1 MRIRRTAVTAC
12 VTLAIAAA
20 AALAVVG
27 TSPAASTK
35 KAASLTTVNMVQDWP
50 TPWVGWIPWVVA
62 DAKGYFAQQGIKLA
76 IRVPPTAAD
85 PIKFISAG
93 RADVAFTTSLDVVL
107 AKQQNAPVM
116 EIGAYTQFNN
126 WGLVFPQG
134 KTATIASLKGK
145 KIGIYPD
152 AWTKVQL
159 SLMLASAGMK
169 LSDVTLVTTPN
180 DTAPLLIAKKIDAA
194 TGITNAEETEVQVT
208 GKQKPTMVLGKDH
221 GVPNSYVQVIAAN
234 SGWLGKNKAL
244 ASGFMKAVKE
254 GTAYALAHPAEALA
268 IFTKKYPKALPAD
281 YAKASWANT
290 MPLFS
295 STVTKQHGL
304 YWNDAKVWTALL
316 PVLKKQGLITKTIAP
331 SSIWTNAYLGA
342 K

>member
-1 MRIRRTAVTAC
+1 MRIRRIVTTALVPMA
-12 VTLAIAAA
+12 VAA
-20 AALAVVG
+20 AALASVG
-27 TSPAASTK
+27 TSPQSAA
-35 KAASLTTVNMVQDWP
+35 AAGKLTTVNMVQDWP

-62 DAKGYFAQQGIKLA
+62 DAKGYFAKEGIKLG

-85 PIKFISAG
+85 PIKFIAAG
-93 RADVAFTTSLDVVL
+93 RADTAFTTSLDVVL
-107 AKQQNAPVM
+107 AKQQNAPVL
-116 EIGAYTQFNN
+116 EIGAYAQYNN

-134 KTATIASLKGK
+134 KTASIASLKGK

-159 SLMLASAGMK
+159 SLMLASAGLK

-194 TGITNAEETEVQVT
+194 TGISNAEATEVQVT

-234 SGWLGKNKAL
+234 SGWVSKNKAL
-244 ASGFMKAVKE
+244 AAGFMRAVKQ
-254 GTAYALAHPAEALA
+254 GTAYSLAHPAEALA
-268 IFTKKYPKALPAD
+268 IFTKRYPKALPAD
-281 YAKASWANT
+281 YASASWRNT

-295 STVTKQHGL
+295 SADTKKHGY
-304 YWNDAKVWTALL
+304 YWNNIKVWSTLL
-316 PVLKKQGLITKTIAP
+316 PVLKQQGLITKQIDP
-331 SSIWTNAYLGA
+331 KSLFTNAYLGA

>member
-1 MRIRRTAVTAC
+1 MRIRRTAVTLCA
-12 VTLAIAAA
+12 TLALAAA
-20 AALAVVG
+20 VLASVG
-27 TSPAASTK
+27 TSPPSAA
-35 KAASLTTVNMVQDWP
+35 AAGNVTTVNMVQDWP

-62 DAKGYFAQQGIKLA
+62 DAKGYFAEQGIKLA

-85 PIKFISAG
+85 PVKFIAAG

-107 AKQQNAPVM
+107 AKQQSAPVI

-134 KTATIASLKGK
+134 KTASIASLKGK

-159 SLMLASAGMK
+159 SLMLASAGLK

-194 TGITNAEETEVQVT
+194 TGISNAEQTEVQVT

-221 GVPNSYVQVIAAN
+221 GVPNSYVQVLAAN
-234 SGWLGKNKAL
+234 SGWLSKNRAL
-244 ASGFMKAVKE
+244 AAGFMRAVKR

-281 YAKASWANT
+281 YAAASWKNT

-295 STVTKQHGL
+295 SADTKKHGL
-304 YWNDAKVWTALL
+304 YWNNLKVWSALL
-316 PVLKKQGLITKTIAP
+316 PVLKKEGLITKKIDP
-331 SSIWTNAYLGA
+331 KSLFTNAYLGA

>member
-1 MRIRRTAVTAC
+1 M
-12 VTLAIAAA
+12 AIAAA
-20 AALAVVG
+20 ALASVG
-27 TSPAASTK
+27 TSPQSAA
-35 KAASLTTVNMVQDWP
+35 AAGKLTTVNMVQDWP
-50 TPWVGWIPWVVA
+50 TPWVGWIPWIVA
-62 DAKGYFAQQGIKLA
+62 DAKGYFAKEGIKLA

-85 PIKFISAG
+85 PIKFIAAG

-107 AKQQNAPVM
+107 AKQQSAPVL
-116 EIGAYTQFNN
+116 EIGAYTQYNN

-159 SLMLASAGMK
+159 SLMLASSGLK

-194 TGITNAEETEVQVT
+194 TGISNAEATEVQVT

-234 SGWLGKNKAL
+234 SGWLSKNKAL
-244 ASGFMKAVKE
+244 AAGFMRAVKQ
-254 GTAYALAHPAEALA
+254 GTAYSLAHPAEALA
-268 IFTKKYPKALPAD
+268 IFTKRYPKALPAD
-281 YAKASWANT
+281 YASASWRNT

-295 STVTKQHGL
+295 SADTKKHGY
-304 YWNDAKVWTALL
+304 YWNNLKVWSTLL
-316 PVLKKQGLITKTIAP
+316 PVLKRQGLTTKQIDP
-331 SSIWTNAYLGA
+331 KSLFTNAYLGA

>member
-1 MRIRRTAVTAC
+1 MRIRRTAVSA
-12 VTLAIAAA
+12 L
-20 AALAVVG
+20 AALTIATAAVLASVG
-27 TSPAASTK
+27 TAPAKSTSK
-35 KAASLTTVNMVQDWP
+35 GAGLTTVNMVQDWP

-62 DAKGYFAQQGIKLA
+62 DAKGYFAKQGIKLA

-85 PIKFISAG
+85 PIKFIAAG

-107 AKQQNAPVM
+107 AKQQAAPVM
-116 EIGAYTQFNN
+116 EIGAYTQYNN

-159 SLMLASAGMK
+159 SLMLASAGLK

-194 TGITNAEETEVQVT
+194 TGITNAEATEVQVT

-234 SGWLGKNKAL
+234 AKWLAKNKAL
-244 ASGFMKAVKE
+244 AAGFMRAVKQ
-254 GTAYALAHPAEALA
+254 GTAYSLAHPAEALA

-290 MPLFS
+290 IPLFS
-295 STVTKQHGL
+295 SADTKAHGL
-304 YWNDAKVWTALL
+304 YWNNSQVWAKLL
-316 PVLKKQGLITKTIAP
+316 PVLKQQKLITKTIPPA
-331 SSIWTNAYLGA
+331 SLFTNAYLGA

>member
-12 VTLAIAAA
+12 LT
-20 AALAVVG
+20 LAVVAA
-27 TSPAASTK
+27 TALASVSTAPAKSSG
-35 KAASLTTVNMVQDWP
+35 KAADLTTVNMVQDWP

-62 DAKGYFAQQGIKLA
+62 DAKGYFAKEGIKLA

-85 PIKFISAG
+85 PIKFIAAG

-107 AKQQNAPVM
+107 AKQQNAHVM
-116 EIGAYTQFNN
+116 EIGAYTQYNN

-194 TGITNAEETEVQVT
+194 TGITNAEATEVQVT

-244 ASGFMKAVKE
+244 AAGFMRAVKQ
-254 GTAYALAHPAEALA
+254 GTAYSLAHPAEALA

-290 MPLFS
+290 IPLFS
-295 STVTKQHGL
+295 SADTKLHGL
-304 YWNDAKVWTALL
+304 YWNNAQVWSKLL
-316 PVLKKQGLITKTIAP
+316 PVLKKEKLITKTIAP
-331 SSIWTNAYLGA
+331 SSLFTNAYLGA